1 MLYQAR
7 STCFAQARKTEC
19 RMHQVMVISIYLTH
33 IFNLQEK
40 EKMIPS
46 FHTHELYEH
55 ELTGTVHTPIV
66 LIPNVEITNG

>member
-1 MLYQAR
+1 
-7 STCFAQARKTEC
+7 
-19 RMHQVMVISIYLTH
+19 MHQVMVISIYLTH